1 MPVYDYLCPDCGPFT
16 VLRPMAEFEAPYPCE
31 ECGVQAP
38 RALLV
43 APAMLGLDPA
53 RRAAFATNERSANAP
68 IRRSRHPSG
77 CGCCSG
83 TTLRAETPPGATRT
97 QPGQR
102 PWMLGH

>member
-16 VLRPMAEFEAPYPCE
+16 MLRPMADFDAPYRCE
-31 ECGVQAP
+31 GCGVEAP

-43 APAMLGLDPA
+43 APAMSGLDPA
-53 RRAAFATNERSANAP
+53 RRAAFASNERSANAP
-68 IRRSRHPSG
+68 ARRHRAG
-77 CGCCSG
+77 CACCSG
-83 TTLRAETPPGATRT
+83 GSAKTSGADTPAVPRT